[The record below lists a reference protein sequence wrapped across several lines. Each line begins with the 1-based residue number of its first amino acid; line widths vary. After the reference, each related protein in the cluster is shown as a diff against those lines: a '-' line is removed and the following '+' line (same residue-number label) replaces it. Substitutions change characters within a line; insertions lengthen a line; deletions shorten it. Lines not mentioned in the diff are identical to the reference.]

1 MRHGILA
8 TRGGLAAVDKGED
21 GPPFTY
27 FAHHPPLVPFG
38 GAAAFLVLGVRDLDG
53 PRLPGRVQVA
63 TSSCNAACQIDQC
76 VL

>member
-27 FAHHPPLVPFG
+27 FAHCPPLVPFG
-38 GAAAFLVLGVRDLDG
+38 AAAAFLVLSVRD
-53 PRLPGRVQVA
+53 
-63 TSSCNAACQIDQC
+63 
-76 VL
+76 